1 MKRLRNKFRFVHAS
15 AIATWRV
22 LAWVAALRSAAPRAD
37 SCQMRI
43 GNKHRIL
50 HFTLLLAILG
60 CVGWLALGQPDEPVY
75 EGQPLTYW
83 LEHYFPVASRPPGGS
98 GLMLPDPQAVRAIRL
113 IGTNAIPTLLRLTRA
128 QDSRPKTEPLSTTRN
143 QELVPVRLG
152 WGQTQWARIGFS
164 VLGAAASNAVPA
176 LIEIFNAKLSRS
188 SQEAAASALGSIGP
202 PAQRAAPALAHNLA
216 DTNSFAH
223 LECVR
228 ALGRIQA
235 EPQLVVPALV
245 NCLNDSHPG
254 VRQLAIEG
262 LGQFG
267 ADAEPAVPALLE
279 ICDRNTVESP
289 HAATALGLI
298 GPAAKP
304 AVPSLLRGL
313 PDANRD
319 LEFRLQCILALGRIH
334 AEPELVV
341 PALMK
346 SMSETLADTDVR
358 IRAFSTTALGQYGPK
373 AQPAVP
379 LLLGLLHDPNQYVR
393 SEATNALRLIDSV
406 SAVRA
411 GIK

>member
-1 MKRLRNKFRFVHAS
+1 
-15 AIATWRV
+15 
-22 LAWVAALRSAAPRAD
+22 
-37 SCQMRI
+37 MRI

-60 CVGWLALGQPDEPVY
+60 CVGWPALGQPDEPVY

-83 LEHYFPVASRPPGGS
+83 LEHYFPITSRPPGGS
-98 GLMLPDPQAVRAIRL
+98 GFVRSDPQAVRAIRL
-113 IGTNAIPTLLRLTRA
+113 IGTNGIPTLLRLARA
-128 QDSRPKTEPLSTTRN
+128 QNSRPKTEPPSTTRN
-143 QELVPVRLG
+143 QGLVLVSEG
-152 WGQTQWARIGFS
+152 FAQTQLAGFGFS

-176 LIEIFNAKLSRS
+176 LIEIFNAKLSLS
-188 SQEAAASALGSIGP
+188 SQEAAASSLGSIGP
-202 PAQRAAPALAHNLA
+202 PARQAAPALALNLA
-216 DTNSFAH
+216 DTNSYAR

-235 EPQLVVPALV
+235 EPQVVVPALV

-254 VRQLAIEG
+254 VRQLAIEA

-267 ADAEPAVPALLE
+267 PDAEAAVPALLD

-289 HAATALGLI
+289 HAATALGLM

-304 AVPSLLRGL
+304 AVPSLLRVL
-313 PDANRD
+313 ADENRD
-319 LEFRLQCILALGRIH
+319 SEFRFQCIGALGRIH

-346 SMSETLADTDVR
+346 CINDTLTDTDVR
-358 IRAFSTTALGQYGPK
+358 MRMFSTTALGQYGPK
-373 AQPAVP
+373 AQPAVS
-379 LLLGLLHDPNQYVR
+379 LLLGLLHDPNQNVR
-393 SEATNALRLIDSV
+393 SDATNALRLIDPV
-406 SAVRA
+406 SAARA